1 MWRSIFLGI
10 AIFICLLGLECLVM
24 DRMVLRPSASTAS
37 SATFDP
43 DDPLALP
50 STSAGAR
57 RTIKMADWHPWSL
70 LCVGSVLTL
79 YSLTLKKGG
88 G

>member
-10 AIFICLLGLECLVM
+10 AIFICVLGLECLVM
-24 DRMVLRPSASTAS
+24 DRMILRSSASTAGS
-37 SATFDP
+37 VSLDP

-50 STSAGAR
+50 SPSAGVT
-57 RTIKMADWHPWSL
+57 RTIDMAEWHPWSL

-79 YSLTLKKGG
+79 YSLTLRKGG